1 MKKLLSLIFLLVL
14 ANQFVSGQEVKAE
27 ILGSKNT
34 LNRLVTKPF
43 WEIPKEVPKEVS
55 GFHAKGTISILLW
68 IDDSGNVQKLKML
81 GGFSNVKF
89 MKEFIT
95 KEASSWKFR
104 PLKRNGKQ
112 VPFKG
117 LVAIPF
123 CYGSFTECW

>member
-14 ANQFVSGQEVKAE
+14 ATHVVSGQDVKSE

-34 LNRLVTKPF
+34 LNRLVSKPF
-43 WEIPKEVPKEVS
+43 WETPEEIPKEVS

-68 IDDSGNVQKLKML
+68 VDDSGNVQNLKML
-81 GGFSNVKF
+81 GGFSHVNF

-95 KEASSWKFR
+95 KEVSSWKFK
-104 PLKRNGKQ
+104 PLIRNGRQ

-123 CYGSFTECW
+123 CYGSFRECW